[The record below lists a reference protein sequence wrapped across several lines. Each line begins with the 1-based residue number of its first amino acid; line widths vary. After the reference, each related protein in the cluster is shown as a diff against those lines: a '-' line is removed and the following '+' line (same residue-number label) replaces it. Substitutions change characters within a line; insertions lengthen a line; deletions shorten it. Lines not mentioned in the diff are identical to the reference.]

1 MQSLPTIPLVTPPAF
16 RIKHYSLGGLVV
28 CSTDTTGMLERLLKR
43 RKERAA
49 GQRFLGA
56 WRLFRSEGVDFGESV
71 TMEFQSGGTLLYTI
85 TEDQKTQIIR
95 LTYKVDG
102 ATLITDQPSS
112 PRLERT
118 SYAFQSD
125 DVLLLEHS
133 DGRAWFQRL

>member
-1 MQSLPTIPLVTPPAF
+1 
-16 RIKHYSLGGLVV
+16 
-28 CSTDTTGMLERLLKR
+28 
-43 RKERAA
+43 
-49 GQRFLGA
+49 
-56 WRLFRSEGVDFGESV
+56 
-71 TMEFQSGGTLLYTI
+71 MEFQSGGTLLYTI

-95 LTYKVDG
+95 LTYKVEG

-118 SYAFQSD
+118 TYAFQSD